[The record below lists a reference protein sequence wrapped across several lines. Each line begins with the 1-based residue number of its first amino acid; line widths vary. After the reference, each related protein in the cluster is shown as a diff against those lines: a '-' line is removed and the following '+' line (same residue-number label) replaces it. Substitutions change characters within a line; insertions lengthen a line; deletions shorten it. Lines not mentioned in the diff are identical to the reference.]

1 VAGGERSSVNRQ
13 QLAHILRAS
22 SRIVGDRRIL
32 VIGSQAILA
41 GFDVDE
47 LPEEATRS
55 IEADIAF
62 WDDPGAEKS
71 DDVDGAIGELSPFHE
86 SHGYYAQGVSVSTA
100 VLPDGWRDRL
110 VKVSNANTAAPGGKP
125 RYTGWCLDKED
136 LCVAKLCAFREKDQ
150 NFVAALIDAGLV
162 DPGVITAR
170 LATVPT
176 EHRPDAERG
185 LAWLAAR
192 S

>member
-100 VLPDGWRDRL
+100 VLPDGWRDRCVPFDPSDPAGPVCVEKHDL
-110 VKVSNANTAAPGGKP
+110 VVSK
-125 RYTGWCLDKED
+125 L
-136 LCVAKLCAFREKDQ
+136 VAGRPKDAE
-150 NFVAALIDAGLV
+150 FASALLAAGLV
-162 DPGVITAR
+162 DVGLLRDRADRIP
-170 LATVPT
+170 
-176 EHRPDAERG
+176 RPQAVVKRVKAAIERCSEG
-185 LAWLAAR
+185 
-192 S
+192 